1 MMHDHSQKFILV
13 HFHNLSRR
21 QCLRN
26 QDHRFVPKINTDGCT
41 TQYLDQTVGNLL
53 HIIDSSSNDRLF
65 QMSECLNQFISVD
78 HNCISS
84 IYLFIGNAAF
94 NCILVTFGFQKFN
107 LAKKNTGLLFI
118 QKPVGFIQLMKFLN
132 RLKPGFLK
140 ITNFFFDVADQ
151 TLTYLVFPSA
161 VIQYLADGYS

>member
-26 QDHRFVPKINTDGCT
+26 QNHRFVPKINTDGCT

-94 NCILVTFGFQKFN
+94 NCILVTSDSRSLIWRRKTPASCSFRS
-107 LAKKNTGLLFI
+107 LLLHTAHEVSEPPEAGL
-118 QKPVGFIQLMKFLN
+118 PEN
-132 RLKPGFLK
+132 
-140 ITNFFFDVADQ
+140 
-151 TLTYLVFPSA
+151 Y
-161 VIQYLADGYS
+161 